1 MTEQFWINDHC
12 ILFKKSKLMELWP
25 YKSMSYNQQLNATS
39 RFIIIVSL
47 IGYMLMNNYV
57 IILFGVILLLLI
69 VSVHRFHKKSIMEN
83 MANSEVAS
91 CGTTYNPSPKNP
103 FQNVMMTDYEDSPNK
118 PEVPNTYG
126 EKEESLTNGEVK
138 KFILDNN
145 KDNSDIHKIFGSL
158 GNELD
163 FENSMRNFHINPST
177 TIPNNQSNFLSF
189 CYKNLYSGKPL
200 NVY

>member
-57 IILFGVILLLLI
+57 IILFGAILLLLI

-83 MANSEVAS
+83 MANSEVAT
-91 CGTTYNPSPKNP
+91 CGTTYNPSQNP
-103 FQNVMMTDYEDSPNK
+103 FKCYDDDYEDSPNK
-118 PEVPNTYG
+118 PEVKY
-126 EKEESLTNGEVK
+126 LW
-138 KFILDNN
+138 
-145 KDNSDIHKIFGSL
+145 
-158 GNELD
+158 
-163 FENSMRNFHINPST
+163 
-177 TIPNNQSNFLSF
+177 
-189 CYKNLYSGKPL
+189 
-200 NVY
+200 

>member
-47 IGYMLMNNYV
+47 LGYMILNNYIV
-57 IILFGVILLLLI
+57 LLFGVILLLLI
-69 VSVHRFHKKSIMEN
+69 VSVHRFHKKSTMESMSN
-83 MANSEVAS
+83 DVEA
-91 CGTTYNPSPKNP
+91 CGSSYNPTPKNP
-103 FQNVMMTDYEDSPNK
+103 FQNVMMTDYEDKPDK
-118 PEVPNTYG
+118 PEVSKQYG
-126 EKEESLTNGEVK
+126 SKEEAITNNEVK

-145 KDNSDIHKIFGSL
+145 KDNEDIHKIFGTL
-158 GNELD
+158 GNEME
-163 FENSMRNFHINPST
+163 FENSMRHFNINPST
-177 TIPNNQSNFLSF
+177 TIPNNQGEFLEY
-189 CYKNLYSGKPL
+189 CYKSLYSGKPV